1 MAWCVENCFWT
12 FKLPFFFDQKVYVF
26 LKKSPITTTMSTK
39 TPAVTSTTAEQQL
52 SLKKRLDLAEVEIS
66 HLKKTVS
73 DQAKEI
79 HDKDDEMGELK
90 SKLLAMSTEPS
101 TSSTAA
107 AERHEEKDCF
117 NISRIMGCYFKSTL
131 PTVIFIVVLTHYS
144 FSPFPWME
152 LLKILLPSTPSQW
165 VLTFPGS
172 GSEELQKK
180 KPRPQRWCWLHVS
193 CSPSSSLSP
202 WLHVWFRYCRKWIFF
217 EFCKI
222 LYSFLALFLFFFFL
236 VSF

>member
-1 MAWCVENCFWT
+1 
-12 FKLPFFFDQKVYVF
+12 VYVF

-79 HDKDDEMGELK
+79 HDKDDEMGELNA
-90 SKLLAMSTEPS
+90 KLLAKSTTTEPS
-101 TSSTAA
+101 TSSTTAA
-107 AERHEEKDCF
+107 TAERQEEKDCF

-152 LLKILLPSTPSQW
+152 LLKILLPSTPSQ
-165 VLTFPGS
+165 
-172 GSEELQKK
+172 
-180 KPRPQRWCWLHVS
+180 
-193 CSPSSSLSP
+193 
-202 WLHVWFRYCRKWIFF
+202 
-217 EFCKI
+217 
-222 LYSFLALFLFFFFL
+222 
-236 VSF
+236 